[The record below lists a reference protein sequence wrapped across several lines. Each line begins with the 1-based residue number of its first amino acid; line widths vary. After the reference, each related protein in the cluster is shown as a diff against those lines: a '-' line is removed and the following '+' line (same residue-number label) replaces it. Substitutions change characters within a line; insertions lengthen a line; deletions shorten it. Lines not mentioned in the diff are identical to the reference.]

1 MMDRRSSLIGV
12 ASVALGG
19 MSMTAA
25 AGAPV
30 RIGQSLP
37 LTGPLGG
44 VVKPIVEGQRALL
57 DEVNAKGGVRGAPV
71 ELITLD
77 DATDPLK
84 TVDNTRRLIDNEQVV
99 ALFGYAF

>member
-1 MMDRRSSLIGV
+1 MDRRSSLIGV
-12 ASVALGG
+12 ASAAFGG
-19 MSMTAA
+19 VSMKAA
-25 AGAPV
+25 AAAPV

-37 LTGPLGG
+37 LSGPLGG
-44 VVKPIVEGQRALL
+44 VVKPIAEGQRALL

-84 TVDNTRRLIDNEQVV
+84 TVDNTRRLLENEQVV
-99 ALFGYAF
+99 A